1 MRICDCSICLLFHS
15 NNPLATQLST
25 SSFYRILTG
34 PYSSFAKGILSPI
47 LDDPQSS
54 VSLVRTKSSVVT
66 GPDQEQCCH
75 WSGHSKCRSLIQ
87 SCMLPHAIPSPI
99 HCSENLISVFPEKE
113 LRGLSSNFNI
123 YVSVS
128 DLYIPRIR
136 THIFLQQNR

>member
-1 MRICDCSICLLFHS
+1 ML
-15 NNPLATQLST
+15 
-25 SSFYRILTG
+25 
-34 PYSSFAKGILSPI
+34 
-47 LDDPQSS
+47 
-54 VSLVRTKSSVVT
+54 SLVRTKSSVVT

-75 WSGHSKCRSLIQ
+75 WSGPRAVLSLDRTKSSVVTGPDQAQCCHWSGPRAVPASYLHSKCRSLIQ

-99 HCSENLISVFPEKE
+99 HCNENLIYVFPEKE
-113 LRGLSSNFNI
+113 LRGLSSNFYI